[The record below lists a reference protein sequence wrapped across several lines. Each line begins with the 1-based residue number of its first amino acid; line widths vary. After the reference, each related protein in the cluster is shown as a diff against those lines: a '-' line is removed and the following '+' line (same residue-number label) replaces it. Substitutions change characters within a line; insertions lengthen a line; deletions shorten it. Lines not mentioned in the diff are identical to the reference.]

1 MNEKTKS
8 CLWLVLGFIIYFAL
22 SLLPQFPGFASPFYW
37 ILHPIVCSFFASGVI
52 VFSISKINN
61 SFIYPFMYFALMRII
76 GEFGMDL
83 MQSSMLALLAILL
96 ILDLA
101 ISNKKLKARICVPF
115 ASLIHGTA
123 LWPLYFQKAEFEAA
137 AMEEVSSSYADKLIS
152 YGNPLFFIL
161 VTVLSLLVAYLCE
174 LLTEKLFK
182 NKLPLA

>member
-1 MNEKTKS
+1 
-8 CLWLVLGFIIYFAL
+8 
-22 SLLPQFPGFASPFYW
+22 
-37 ILHPIVCSFFASGVI
+37 
-52 VFSISKINN
+52 
-61 SFIYPFMYFALMRII
+61 MYFALMRII